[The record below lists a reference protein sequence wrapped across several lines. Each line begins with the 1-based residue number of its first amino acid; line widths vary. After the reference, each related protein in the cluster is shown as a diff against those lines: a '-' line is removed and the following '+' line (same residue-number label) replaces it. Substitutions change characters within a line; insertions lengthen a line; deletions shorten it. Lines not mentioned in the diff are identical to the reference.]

1 MTTTPTPP
9 KYQVAYEGQI
19 ITNPLD
25 FDTAH
30 YIAAAEN
37 LDSFALGY
45 VSACEVVIAQ
55 SPSHPMTTIPPTE
68 PQLAPAAWSAR
79 CARTASD
86 LLQRIVAESKLR
98 LLTTF
103 DPERGGELLYLV
115 EVVGTPGNVYAQ
127 GFGGSLESAEVECLA
142 DLNQQRLNARTDTQ
156 GRDVTDTPGLWDESD
171 ITDTEATP

>member
-45 VSACEVVIAQ
+45 VSVCEVVIAQ

-68 PQLAPAAWSAR
+68 PQLAP
-79 CARTASD
+79 
-86 LLQRIVAESKLR
+86 
-98 LLTTF
+98 
-103 DPERGGELLYLV
+103 
-115 EVVGTPGNVYAQ
+115 
-127 GFGGSLESAEVECLA
+127 
-142 DLNQQRLNARTDTQ
+142 TD
-156 GRDVTDTPGLWDESD
+156 
-171 ITDTEATP
+171 